1 MSGARLVINDSISCQ
16 VESFI
21 TDKGEVEAR
30 QERTE
35 NSLQT
40 FQCRQASLINIHTSF
55 KQR

>member
-16 VESFI
+16 VESVI

-35 NSLQT
+35 NSLQI
-40 FQCRQASLINIHTSF
+40 SKWVSF
-55 KQR
+55 SNADKHH